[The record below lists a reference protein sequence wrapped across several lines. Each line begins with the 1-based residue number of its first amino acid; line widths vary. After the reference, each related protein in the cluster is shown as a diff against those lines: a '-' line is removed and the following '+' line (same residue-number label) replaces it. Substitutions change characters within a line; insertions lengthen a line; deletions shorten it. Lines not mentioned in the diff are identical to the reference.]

1 MTDRDGCIALNLVP
15 GIGFSR
21 FQMLSEWFGAPGQ
34 VFNHAQEEYE
44 KLKNFGN
51 WRIHLCVS
59 MSEGNSPGSPKKL
72 SPWLAPGA

>member
-1 MTDRDGCIALNLVP
+1 MTDRDGCIALNLVS

-44 KLKNFGN
+44 KLKVRMQLRTFDPYKDDSLKQGPLQITTQN
-51 WRIHLCVS
+51 
-59 MSEGNSPGSPKKL
+59 K
-72 SPWLAPGA
+72 

>member
-44 KLKNFGN
+44 KLKT
-51 WRIHLCVS
+51 IL
-59 MSEGNSPGSPKKL
+59 K
-72 SPWLAPGA
+72 